1 MRRTLA
7 LFSLS
12 FFEQDRIPEPKSDL
26 KDLACFKELEETV
39 SRSLNP
45 TNPADAATTETFSA
59 TRAISPFKASL
70 KKERPLLDETLLQKL
85 VQYRSQ
91 IPTSSRIIRASDT

>member
-1 MRRTLA
+1 MRRKLA

-12 FFEQDRIPEPKSDL
+12 FFEHDRIPEPRSDL
-26 KDLACFKELEETV
+26 KDLAPFKELEETV
-39 SRSLNP
+39 ALSLAPPSLTP
-45 TNPADAATTETFSA
+45 TSPP
-59 TRAISPFKASL
+59 RAISPLQASL
-70 KKERPLLDETLLQKL
+70 KKERPLLDETLLQRL